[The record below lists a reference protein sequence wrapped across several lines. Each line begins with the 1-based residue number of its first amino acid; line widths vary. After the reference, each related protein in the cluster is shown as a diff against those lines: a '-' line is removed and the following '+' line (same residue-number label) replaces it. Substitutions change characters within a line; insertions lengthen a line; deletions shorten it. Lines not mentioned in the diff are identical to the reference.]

1 MSRKRVLYTVPTG
14 GHPHPSFMSSLS
26 AIRMSAMSSILVD
39 HRVDDW
45 TCIKAPVQMARSA
58 LLTWAINS
66 PQGYDYV
73 IMHDDDVEVAVPP
86 GMSQIDQAVAYMEA
100 NPKCGIYGLIYL
112 REKPNLPTV
121 TMYHPDFGVAG
132 EHCQV
137 IGNLPAE
144 PFPVGGI
151 GFGWVMLRV
160 KALEMISANTLGPL
174 VRFPS
179 VKDINGNPVELGE
192 DYDLCDRF
200 NRLGWE
206 VIADPRTAT
215 KHHKESGALSYSHDE
230 WELCNLREVTLAH
243 GCQFIV
249 PGGAKAMDLP
259 PGTKMLYRQDIEI
272 GAPEGSKIT
281 TINGIDCLD
290 LSDAR
295 LKAKKAA

>member
-1 MSRKRVLYTVPTG
+1 VSRKRVLYTVPTG
-14 GHPHPSFMSSLS
+14 GHPHPSFVSSLA
-26 AIRMSAMSSILVD
+26 AIRMSAMTSILVD

-58 LLTWAINS
+58 LLTWALNS

-73 IMHDDDVEVAVPP
+73 IMHDDDVEVAVTP
-86 GMSQIDQAVAYMEA
+86 GQSQIDQAVAYMEA

-137 IGNLPAE
+137 IGNTE
-144 PFPVGGI
+144 
-151 GFGWVMLRV
+151 
-160 KALEMISANTLGPL
+160 GPI
-174 VRFPS
+174 VRFPTT
-179 VKDINGNPVELGE
+179 KDINGNPVELGE
-192 DYDLCDRF
+192 DYDLCDPF
-200 NRLGWE
+200 NRLGWQ
-206 VIADPRTAT
+206 VIADPRVAT
-215 KHHKESGALSYSHDE
+215 KHHKESGALSYEHDA
-230 WELCNLREVTLAH
+230 WELCNLREVQLKH
-243 GCQFIV
+243 GCEFIV
-249 PGGAKAMDLP
+249 PGGQKVMDLP
-259 PGTKMLYRQDIEI
+259 PGTMIRYRQDIEI
-272 GAPEGSKIT
+272 GAPDGSKIT